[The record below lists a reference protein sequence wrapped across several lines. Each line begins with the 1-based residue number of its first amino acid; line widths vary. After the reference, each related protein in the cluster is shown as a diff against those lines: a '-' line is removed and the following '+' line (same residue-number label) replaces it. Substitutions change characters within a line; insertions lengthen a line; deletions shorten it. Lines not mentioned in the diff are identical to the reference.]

1 MVSVLKREDINKDKK
16 IDELT
21 NQLEKERKAAEVTR
35 ETIASEFGAKSAS
48 IEKSLVEREKEIC
61 LLQKELRNVK
71 EFRRNK
77 VHFLID
83 YFIC

>member
-48 IEKSLVEREKEIC
+48 IEKSLVEREKEIA

-77 VHFLID
+77 VRF
-83 YFIC
+83 

>member
-21 NQLEKERKAAEVTR
+21 HQLEKERKAAEATR

-48 IEKSLVEREKEIC
+48 IEKSLEEREKEIA

-77 VHFLID
+77 VRF
-83 YFIC
+83 

>member
-21 NQLEKERKAAEVTR
+21 DQLEKERKEAETAR
-35 ETIASEFGAKSAS
+35 EKIAGDFAAKSKS
-48 IEKSLVEREKEIC
+48 IESSLEEREKEIA

-77 VHFLID
+77 V
-83 YFIC
+83 